1 MAFGNWLAL
10 INFSLTECMAFHAFL
25 HFIRPR
31 SKYHFLLKITS
42 KCFSYAHFVF
52 TGDVG
57 LTLFLRMK
65 RKGMLVA
72 LLENVNSILF
82 DALRAFIRE
91 ELKKKRR
98 KNGAVTVGVTNYKIR
113 INIQFNITWMTL

>member
-1 MAFGNWLAL
+1 M
-10 INFSLTECMAFHAFL
+10 
-25 HFIRPR
+25 
-31 SKYHFLLKITS
+31 S

-82 DALRAFIRE
+82 DVLRAFIRE
-91 ELKKKRR
+91 ELKKKKGGKTER
-98 KNGAVTVGVTNYKIR
+98 
-113 INIQFNITWMTL
+113 

>member
-1 MAFGNWLAL
+1 M
-10 INFSLTECMAFHAFL
+10 
-25 HFIRPR
+25 
-31 SKYHFLLKITS
+31 S

-65 RKGMLVA
+65 RKGMLVV

-82 DALRAFIRE
+82 DALRAFITE
-91 ELKKKRR
+91 ELKKKKKRR
-98 KNGAVTVGVTNYKIR
+98 KHGAVTVSVTNYKI
-113 INIQFNITWMTL
+113 